1 MARDDR
7 DRDVRPDDETPG
19 TPPEFADRGYNTKD
33 VAAMREEAPPR
44 RGFARRNRG
53 KLALAGV
60 LIIPV
65 LVIGIWTAIALGFS
79 YSKGTRV
86 GVVQKLSEKGWV
98 CKTWEGE
105 LVMTNVPGN
114 LATEKFFFSVRSDS
128 VASAINAA
136 EGRRVELQYEEHRGI
151 PTSCLGETDYFVTGV
166 REVK

>member
-7 DRDVRPDDETPG
+7 DMPPADGTPG
-19 TPPEFADRGYNTKD
+19 TPPEFAERGYTTKD
-33 VAAMREEAPPR
+33 VAAMREDPPR
-44 RGFARRNRG
+44 PGFARRHWG
-53 KLALAGV
+53 KLTLAAV
-60 LIIPV
+60 LLVPA
-65 LVIGIWTAIALGFS
+65 LVIGIWTAIALGYA

-114 LATEKFFFSVRSDS
+114 LATDKFFFSVRSDS
-128 VASAINAA
+128 IANAINAA

-151 PTSCLGETDYFVTGV
+151 PTNCLGETDYFVTGV
-166 REVK
+166 REVR

>member
-7 DRDVRPDDETPG
+7 DRDVRPADETPG

-33 VAAMREEAPPR
+33 VAALREEAPPR
-44 RGFARRNRG
+44 PGFARRHWG
-53 KLALAGV
+53 KLTLVGL
-60 LIIPV
+60 LIVPV
-65 LVIGIWTAIALGFS
+65 LVIGIWTAIALGYS

-86 GVVQKLSEKGWV
+86 GYVQKLSEKGWV

-105 LVMTNVPGN
+105 LAMVNIPGSMS
-114 LATEKFFFSVRSDS
+114 EKFFFSVRSDS
-128 VASAINAA
+128 VAAAINAA

-166 REVK
+166 RQVQ